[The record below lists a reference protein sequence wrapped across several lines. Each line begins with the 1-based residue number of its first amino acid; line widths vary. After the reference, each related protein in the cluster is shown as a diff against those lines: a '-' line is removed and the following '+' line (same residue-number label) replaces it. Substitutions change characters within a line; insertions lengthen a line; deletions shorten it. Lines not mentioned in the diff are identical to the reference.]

1 MSKPK
6 TLRYRWIVLT
16 MTVEMLVFTAM
27 NVAVGGTAGLLII
40 PLFAGFSW
48 WQMGVLMERN
58 DWVNGYW
65 TTEATESD
73 KQTKRRANTKP
84 KSELAKGVEG
94 SNK

>member
-6 TLRYRWIVLT
+6 TIRYRWIVLT

-27 NVAVGGTAGLLII
+27 NVAVSGTAGLLII
-40 PLFAGFSW
+40 PLFAGFGW

-65 TTEATESD
+65 TTEPTPSP
-73 KQTKRRANTKP
+73 KQEKDN
-84 KSELAKGVEG
+84 E
-94 SNK
+94 